1 MSVPDKTIIKN
12 GVSIIGQTNLAS
24 AVAIDASILFA
35 KNLLSF
41 ASLMINQEDNQLVI
55 DIADE
60 IIKESLLTK
69 NGEVIQIF
77 T

>member
-1 MSVPDKTIIKN
+1 M
-12 GVSIIGQTNLAS
+12 
-24 AVAIDASILFA
+24 AIDASILFA

-41 ASLMINQEDNQLVI
+41 VSLMINQEDNQLVI

-60 IIKESLLTK
+60 IIKESLLTN
-69 NGEVIQIF
+69 NGEVIQAF